1 MIPVIA
7 KKFGNLTSSGGTSGG
22 TSSGSTTKSCTKAP
36 EIPSLTS
43 STTSDGI
50 QFSALAKLT
59 GEKATSLFYS
69 YSYFDGI
76 KNAWDAWSSWYTA
89 SPSTGV
95 TYKAL
100 SGNSKTFVAF
110 AVYASNS
117 CGDSEQARET
127 PSRTGL
133 KLPTQT
139 DTSATGLGNTGRF
152 VSINANLNKIELSS
166 TGSSSSVITVNV
178 TDIVGKPVPNVSF
191 VLQIVGV
198 GAFINLQKS
207 LTDKTNSKG
216 EYLAEVKSSEA
227 GTSTVKVTVTSPGQ
241 FNDSFGIVNGVARS
255 GAKAGISSS
264 SLTINFERTSSSL
277 TSLDAAQEAADAA
290 NAATDAANAAAEG
303 TAAATT
309 AAQNA
314 ADAVAALS
322 SQVSELVASLKKQ
335 ILSLSALIA
344 KIQTKLNS

>member
-1 MIPVIA
+1 
-7 KKFGNLTSSGGTSGG
+7 
-22 TSSGSTTKSCTKAP
+22 
-36 EIPSLTS
+36 
-43 STTSDGI
+43 
-50 QFSALAKLT
+50 
-59 GEKATSLFYS
+59 
-69 YSYFDGI
+69 
-76 KNAWDAWSSWYTA
+76 
-89 SPSTGV
+89 
-95 TYKAL
+95 
-100 SGNSKTFVAF
+100 
-110 AVYASNS
+110 
-117 CGDSEQARET
+117 
-127 PSRTGL
+127 
-133 KLPTQT
+133 
-139 DTSATGLGNTGRF
+139 
-152 VSINANLNKIELSS
+152 
-166 TGSSSSVITVNV
+166 
-178 TDIVGKPVPNVSF
+178 
-191 VLQIVGV
+191 
-198 GAFINLQKS
+198 
-207 LTDKTNSKG
+207 
-216 EYLAEVKSSEA
+216 LAEVKSSEA